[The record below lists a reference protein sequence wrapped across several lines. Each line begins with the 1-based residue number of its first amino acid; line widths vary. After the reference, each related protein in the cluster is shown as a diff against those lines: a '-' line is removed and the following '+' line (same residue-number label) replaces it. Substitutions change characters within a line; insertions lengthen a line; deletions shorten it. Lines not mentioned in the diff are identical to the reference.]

1 MRQASRSRHVY
12 DRTEYFLM
20 LASPM
25 DIRMGQYFSDDDDS
39 PTTSTNAKRDE
50 LDFSEA
56 PMIVAS
62 KLNGPAI

>member
-1 MRQASRSRHVY
+1 
-12 DRTEYFLM
+12 M